1 MERDLHTEV
10 KKCMIERLD
19 LRQTPDEIPND
30 VALFKDG
37 LGLDSIDAL
46 ELAVAIEK
54 KFGVKIQAEDE
65 QNKQVFRS
73 VESLARHIGEQSA
86 AK

>member
-1 MERDLHTEV
+1 MARDLHTEV

-46 ELAVAIEK
+46 ELVVALGKRFQIVIEEDN
-54 KFGVKIQAEDE
+54 FGIFESVNQIVSFIERQERAAE
-65 QNKQVFRS
+65 
-73 VESLARHIGEQSA
+73 
-86 AK
+86 